1 MNSLLRMKII
11 ALLLPLL
18 LFPFPATAEAV
29 NMRLENMAGK
39 QQALSDYIGQGDWV
53 VVNVWSPS
61 CSACVIELPRIKQF
75 IQRNPDIPVLGV
87 TLDFP
92 SFGYGKI
99 DVLKNFVSK
108 NPLDYPLFLADMEL
122 ASEVIGR
129 RLVGIPLIAVYRPD
143 GKAVARWPGTVEISE
158 IETFIE
164 NYQEDQDPLSAG
176 FE

>member
-1 MNSLLRMKII
+1 MMKKII
-11 ALLLPLL
+11 LLLSALILPL
-18 LFPFPATAEAV
+18 PVTAEAV
-29 NMRLENMAGK
+29 NMRLENIAGE
-39 QQALSDYIGQGDWV
+39 QQALADYIGQGDWV

-75 IQRNPDIPVLGV
+75 IQRNPDVPVLGV

-99 DVLKNFVSK
+99 DVLKNFVAN
-108 NPLDYPLFLADMEL
+108 NPLDYPLFLADLEL

-143 GKAVARWPGTVEISE
+143 GKAVARWPGTVEINE

-164 NYQEDQDPLSAG
+164 NYKEDLDPLSSG
-176 FE
+176 FD